1 MGSAQAEMVEK
12 ILTSS
17 GLLLMHLYIYSETA
31 SHNFIQVEA
40 VFFGEESRDSKLN
53 GTCAFS

>member
-12 ILTSS
+12 ILTS

-31 SHNFIQVEA
+31 SHNFIQVKA
-40 VFFGEESRDSKLN
+40 VFFGEELRDSKLN